1 MGHIVYHY
9 SFYVSSVTS
18 LLFRRMDNDVTPPT
32 PPKILSSIQSL
43 HRRGPSRKMETD
55 IPPIF
60 IFVWGIAIFV
70 VIQFVFAC
78 LIFGVLTVPPI
89 FIFLIGI
96 AIQIVFAC
104 FIYAVFMAWNFLFVD
119 PVDDSLALVVT
130 EEIKKS
136 DLEKGQAQSQ
146 RVIICNKGKVHGRKL

>member
-1 MGHIVYHY
+1 
-9 SFYVSSVTS
+9 
-18 LLFRRMDNDVTPPT
+18 
-32 PPKILSSIQSL
+32 
-43 HRRGPSRKMETD
+43 METD

-60 IFVWGIAIFV
+60 IFIWGIAILV
-70 VIQFVFAC
+70 VIQFVSAC
-78 LIFGVLTVPPI
+78 LIFGVLTIPPI

-136 DLEKGQAQSQ
+136 DLEKGQTQSQ
-146 RVIICNKGKVHGRKL
+146 RVIICNKGKVVHGRKL

>member
-1 MGHIVYHY
+1 
-9 SFYVSSVTS
+9 
-18 LLFRRMDNDVTPPT
+18 
-32 PPKILSSIQSL
+32 
-43 HRRGPSRKMETD
+43 METD

-60 IFVWGIAIFV
+60 IFIWGIAIFV
-70 VIQFVFAC
+70 VIQFVSAC
-78 LIFGVLTVPPI
+78 LIFGVLTIPPL

-119 PVDDSLALVVT
+119 PVDDSLAVT
-130 EEIKKS
+130 EKIKKS
-136 DLEKGQAQSQ
+136 DLEKGQTQSQ

>member
-1 MGHIVYHY
+1 
-9 SFYVSSVTS
+9 
-18 LLFRRMDNDVTPPT
+18 
-32 PPKILSSIQSL
+32 
-43 HRRGPSRKMETD
+43 METD
-55 IPPIF
+55 ISPIF
-60 IFVWGIAIFV
+60 IVLWCIFILV
-70 VIQFVFAC
+70 AIQFVFAC
-78 LIFGVLTVPPI
+78 LIFGVLTTPPI

-119 PVDDSLALVVT
+119 PVNDSLVVT

-136 DLEKGQAQSQ
+136 DLEKGQTQSQ

>member
-1 MGHIVYHY
+1 MGHIT

-32 PPKILSSIQSL
+32 PPKLFSSLQSL

-60 IFVWGIAIFV
+60 IFIWGIAIFV

-78 LIFGVLTVPPI
+78 LIFGVLTIPPI

-119 PVDDSLALVVT
+119 PVDDSLVVT

-136 DLEKGQAQSQ
+136 DLEKGQTQSQ

>member
-1 MGHIVYHY
+1 
-9 SFYVSSVTS
+9 
-18 LLFRRMDNDVTPPT
+18 
-32 PPKILSSIQSL
+32 
-43 HRRGPSRKMETD
+43 METD

-60 IFVWGIAIFV
+60 IFVWGIAILV

-78 LIFGVLTVPPI
+78 LIFGVLTIPPI
-89 FIFLIGI
+89 FIFLIDI

-119 PVDDSLALVVT
+119 PVDDSLEVT

-136 DLEKGQAQSQ
+136 DLEKGQTQSQ
-146 RVIICNKGKVHGRKL
+146 RVIICNKGKVVHGRKL